1 MKEEKRMLKRWKWA
15 ALAVVLAGAFSPAV
29 RAAEN
34 PELKANQLNWKLT
47 RYCKIVDR
55 DGKQFLQ
62 VDVPKDAKDV
72 NRQNCA
78 FAIIDLKPFAGK
90 TLQASVRVRGR
101 NVSKP
106 PQPYNGVKFLLY
118 YKSPKR
124 GEQWPGAVNPQGT
137 FDWRETKIVED
148 ILPDAAEGVLRLGLQ
163 DSSGQAEFD
172 LSTFRFGVLGEETEK
187 VPVTPETAKELDLIE
202 SRMRERLLTVAPI
215 SKEEALELVAAQ
227 RTDGTFSGIDYDD
240 DNRSVWLVARHLGN
254 ALRLARVWAAPDHP
268 LHHDEAIGRA
278 VQKAVNWWSG
288 QRPMSSNWWWNDM
301 SVPQTMGDI
310 LLLTPELFPEGPV
323 RTAALRVCRQA
334 KFMPRYTGNNRV
346 FIAANIFR
354 RALLERNVAPLT
366 EAAAALSE
374 EIRMAPVDDKTSWA
388 FGGIRA
394 DGCYHQHG
402 PQIQFGNYG
411 GEFFSNIGYWSNI
424 WKGTR
429 WELSPEQWEIMR
441 HLAFNGFQWVL
452 WNGDMD
458 LLACGRQL
466 GRRAGK
472 NKGLRTVATFDR
484 LRNADPGPHER
495 YDAALERNRGGKNTL
510 VGNRH
515 FWNSDYMVHRRPEWY
530 AAVRM
535 NSVRVRPIEDD
546 TNWDN
551 ALGRY
556 FSDGVCLVMRSG
568 REYEDITACWDWTRL
583 PGTTL
588 PKTPVYTPEES
599 ARRGVRSGG
608 KPPRWTHS
616 VKFRQLGETDFVGG
630 ATDGTHGVAVFT
642 MNLDGVKAR
651 KGYFFDTNAVYELGS
666 GITASSPHPVA
677 STVNSCLR
685 NGEIRQGDN
694 WFWHDGIGYRGAGM
708 KLETGKREG
717 DWRYLEG
724 GLAEP
729 VPVVQDLFTLT
740 VDHGLRPQNASYTF
754 AILPGATPEETA
766 GWKNGRILAC
776 TVELQA
782 VEFADGTTGAI
793 FYAPGTLGDFTTDSP
808 GVFLI
813 GGEQVYAADPTAKL
827 KSMTLRRNGVSKTVE
842 LPSGEQA
849 GSTVEVRFR

>member
-1 MKEEKRMLKRWKWA
+1 MIRRFVLFCG
-15 ALAVVLAGAFSPAV
+15 ALLLPALIGA
-29 RAAEN
+29 AAEF
-34 PELKANQLNWKLT
+34 EIGADRLQWKLS
-47 RYCKIVDR
+47 RYCKIVKR
-55 DGKQFLQ
+55 NGKSFLRI
-62 VDVPKDAKDV
+62 DVPKGAEDIRK
-72 NRQNCA
+72 QNCA
-78 FAIIDLKPFAGK
+78 YAELDMKPFAREGFR
-90 TLQASVRVRGR
+90 ASIKVRGKD
-101 NVSKP
+101 VSQP
-106 PQPYNGVKFLLY
+106 PQPYNGVKFMLY
-118 YKSPKR
+118 FKNAA
-124 GEQWPGAVNPQGT
+124 GVEFWPGAEIPRGT
-137 FDWRETKIVED
+137 FDWRE
-148 ILPDAAEGVLRLGLQ
+148 AAIFADVPPGITAGILRLGLQ
-163 DSSGQAEFD
+163 ESSGEVEFD
-172 LSTFRFGVLGEETEK
+172 LSSLRITTLCGPEEK
-187 VPVTPETAKELDLIE
+187 RLPLTADLIRELDLIE

-268 LHHDEAIGRA
+268 LHHDEAVGRA

-310 LLLTPELFPEGPV
+310 LLLTPELFPEGPA

-588 PKTPVYTPEES
+588 PKTPIYTPEES

-616 VKFRQLGETDFVGG
+616 VKFRRLGETDFVGG

-717 DWRYLEG
+717 DWHYLEG